1 MLKKYQRRLQL
12 ARVKPGDGSPL
23 PEYRA
28 WHLFSRSLF
37 GLVLTDRSTG
47 RHLFEVDVRPNAGST
62 TRMRPATLYR
72 DGVQIYRAN
81 VPVAFPVPGGVIE
94 VATSPYGVKRIH
106 YVRDD
111 GTEQRLR
118 PHPRSPEGLRA
129 SFDRRF
135 PRTSAF
141 IGAVAVAVLLVG
153 LAVSLSLAVEGI
165 TRIPVVAEQV
175 GAFTSPLHLPPW
187 AEIALPVAGAVAAV
201 ERALTLRSQWLTRLG
216 A

>member
-1 MLKKYQRRLQL
+1 MKLTRRLQL
-12 ARVKPGDGSPL
+12 SRVRPGDGSPL
-23 PEYRA
+23 PEYRG

-37 GLVLTDRSTG
+37 GLVLTDRATG
-47 RHLFEVDVRPNAGST
+47 SHLFEVDVRPNADST
-62 TRMRPATLYR
+62 TRKRPATLYR
-72 DGVQIYRAN
+72 DGIQVSRAN

-129 SFDRRF
+129 RFDRRF
-135 PRTSAF
+135 PRTSGL
-141 IGAVAVAVLLVG
+141 IGAMAVVVLLVG
-153 LAVSLSLAVEGI
+153 LAVSLSLAVEAI
-165 TRIPVVAEQV
+165 TRIPPVAEHI
-175 GAFTSPLHLPPW
+175 GTFTSPISLPGW
-187 AEIALPVAGAVAAV
+187 AKIALPAAGAVAGV
-201 ERALTLRSQWLTRLG
+201 ERSLTFRSQWLTRLG